1 MTPTQFARNFAIQA
15 HGDQRYGDRPYVWHL
30 DAVAAI
36 AQHYGETAQVIAY
49 LHDTVE
55 DTSATLNDVH
65 ERFGALVAGCVELL
79 TDEPGATRKIRKT
92 KTYSKL
98 ATVGQD
104 FELALIVKTADRLA
118 NVRAC
123 VEDGKDDLRRLYASE
138 HPQFKASAYRAGL
151 CDPLWA
157 ELDRL
162 LGLDDGESRRTV

>member
-1 MTPTQFARNFAIQA
+1 MSLIQAARDFAIRV
-15 HGDQRYGDRPYVWHL
+15 HGEQRYGDHPYVWHL

-36 AQHYGETAQVIAY
+36 VEPYGETAQVIAY

-65 ERFGALVAGCVELL
+65 DSFGALVAGCVELL
-79 TDEPGATRKIRKT
+79 TDERGETRKIRKA
-92 KTYSKL
+92 KTYAKL

-123 VEDGKDDLRRLYASE
+123 VEDGKDSLRSMYASE
-138 HPQFKASAYRAGL
+138 QPQFKASAHRAGL
-151 CDPLWA
+151 CEPLWV
-157 ELDRL
+157 ELDQL
-162 LGLDDGESRRTV
+162 FDLNDGGSHRTV